1 MTIRQVLL
9 NGSGTSGDGTTWND
23 ASDATSAYISAA
35 GLVAAFNASAAGD
48 IVYVKGSD
56 LGHAVSMNMGSV
68 SLAKVQNPPQVL
80 GCKSATT
87 NNQGAIVTSDLIAG
101 KRTGGSTPAYLNAD
115 VPVVKQIGFSVD
127 IFINIGYWYGIQ
139 LKAAD
144 VMTVGAINGL
154 VVLEEVSIEI
164 QSAGDTLTICNG
176 TASKV
181 ITKNSFISGLNSGSI
196 FNFSDGASYHHGS
209 TLSLPSGGSFL
220 GAGAF
225 QGHHEFNACEF
236 AGGATTIFNRKT
248 SVGSVAI
255 LNNCKYPAS
264 WVLTAG
270 TAVGAYR
277 IESYGSDDT
286 TGLTTGGSEQQMNIE
301 DEHGTVVLETTVV
314 HDSPADDGA
323 AGGISWDMTTFA
335 NGTALSVAGLESP
348 WMNIWVIGTGAAQT
362 LTVKFCSD
370 TGNTR
375 ATNWTDDEVWL
386 EVQYPDDGGTSQYDN
401 ASTVANL
408 LAAGGTVTDGTD
420 AEWDAAAGVRA
431 QELSA
436 SISPDYEGYVRC
448 RVVFAPGANAETI
461 YVNPLPTV
469 A

>member
-56 LGHAVSMNMGSV
+56 LSHTVSMNMGSV

-101 KRTGGSTPAYLNAD
+101 KRTGGSTSAYLDAD
-115 VPVVKQIGFSVD
+115 VPVVKQGGFSVD

-154 VVLEEVSIEI
+154 TVLEEVSIEI

-196 FNFSDGASYHHGS
+196 FNFSDGASYHYGS

-248 SVGSVAI
+248 IVGSIAI
-255 LNNCKYPAS
+255 LNNGKYPAS

-286 TGLTTGGSEQQMNIE
+286 TGLTTGGSEQQINIE
-301 DEHGTVVLETTVV
+301 DEHGTIVTETVKVRTGG
-314 HDSPADDGA
+314 ADDGA
-323 AGGISWDMTTFA
+323 AGLYSLDLTTFA
-335 NGTALSVAGLESP
+335 NGTALGVAGLSVKLAP
-348 WMNIWVIGTGAAQT
+348 IWVAGDGTAKT
-362 LTVKFCSD
+362 LTVFFTSD
-370 TGNTR
+370 SGNTR
-375 ATNWTDDEVWL
+375 GTDWLDSEVWMQVL
-386 EVQYPDDGGTSQYDN
+386 SADDGGTSQYDFT
-401 ASTVANL
+401 STVANL
-408 LAAGGTVTDGTD
+408 LAAGSAVTDDTGSTWGAGTQND
-420 AEWDAAAGVRA
+420 QKIEIP
-431 QELSA
+431 L
-436 SISPDYEGYVRC
+436 SPDYEGYVIPEIH
-448 RVVFAPGANAETI
+448 FAPGANAETI
-461 YVNPLPTV
+461 YADPLPTV